1 MKPLTL
7 SRTFP
12 YLLNF
17 SSISS
22 NLVKCLALP
31 YFSISLIKISLL
43 RAHFNIL
50 KLHLIAPK
58 HIPISFS
65 ISLAIPHFLES
76 NITHDIIQKYS
87 SNSYNLLYLLHLTFI
102 LSISHFPIFTN
113 AFLTKYP
120 YILLIYLQTP
130 YYYKI
135 HTYIYFLPSP
145 LILKH
150 IKHSSK
156 NTLQKPFS
164 WKAISLTFD

>member
-7 SRTFP
+7 SRIFP

-17 SSISS
+17 SSISF

-130 YYYKI
+130 YIIKY
-135 HTYIYFLPSP
+135 TYIYTSYYLHTS
-145 LILKH
+145 
-150 IKHSSK
+150 
-156 NTLQKPFS
+156 
-164 WKAISLTFD
+164 

>member
-65 ISLAIPHFLES
+65 ISLAIPHFLEN
-76 NITHDIIQKYS
+76 NITNVITRKTTPAATIS
-87 SNSYNLLYLLHLTFI
+87 SSIYYIYPSYYLSHT
-102 LSISHFPIFTN
+102 SIYFTN
-113 AFLTKYP
+113 TFLTNYP
-120 YILLIYLQTP
+120 YTLL
-130 YYYKI
+130 
-135 HTYIYFLPSP
+135 TYISNLSY
-145 LILKH
+145 KH
-150 IKHSSK
+150 H
-156 NTLQKPFS
+156 
-164 WKAISLTFD
+164 ISQNIYISYHLHIS

>member
-50 KLHLIAPK
+50 KLHHLIAQK
-58 HIPISFS
+58 HILISFS
-65 ISLAIPHFLES
+65 ISPAIPHFLES
-76 NITHDIIQKYS
+76 NITHDITQKYS
-87 SNSYNLLYLLHLTFI
+87 SSSYNLLYLLHLTFI

-130 YYYKI
+130 YIIKY
-135 HTYIYFLPSP
+135 TYIYTSYYLHTS
-145 LILKH
+145 
-150 IKHSSK
+150 
-156 NTLQKPFS
+156 
-164 WKAISLTFD
+164 